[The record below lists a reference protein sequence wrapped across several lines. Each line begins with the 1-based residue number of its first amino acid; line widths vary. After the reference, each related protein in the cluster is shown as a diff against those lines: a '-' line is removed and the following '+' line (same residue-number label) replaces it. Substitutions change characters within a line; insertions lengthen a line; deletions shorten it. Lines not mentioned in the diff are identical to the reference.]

1 MIPVSLL
8 PNCNSVVK
16 CRQKDRIPQVVSKL
30 PAISALPGLSLS
42 YDAILT
48 CRINVTARRY
58 KNIDGESPL
67 IPRIEEVGS
76 ARPYWSVMIPTYNP
90 RADCFEETL
99 NKVLQQD
106 SDRDRCRSRWSTTA
120 RSIIPSDRSD
130 EAVMFDIG
138 IWLRCM

>member
-90 RADCFEETL
+90 RADYFEENPEQGSAAGPGPEQMQIEVVYDCSEHNTF
-99 NKVLQQD
+99 
-106 SDRDRCRSRWSTTA
+106 RS
-120 RSIIPSDRSD
+120 
-130 EAVMFDIG
+130 VG
-138 IWLRCM
+138 